1 MKKLI
6 PIYALLTALMIIVSA
21 SCNDD
26 NGSSN
31 EPNVVSSNTLVTAF
45 SLAAND
51 SVIADLDSLHFTIDA
66 DNRVIYNAD
75 SLPKGTKI
83 NRLVA
88 NITYSTTST
97 GTIRISGATTMND
110 TTYTYSSSANDS
122 IDFTG
127 QVFLTVSAADGLSS
141 REYRL
146 KVNVHKMEPDSLYWN
161 ELARRDLP
169 GISSDITAQK
179 TVRQGDRLYCLMQ
192 ENGGYTLAT
201 TESPEAYDWD
211 KTSVEFGF
219 TPVLDSFTATS
230 DALYMLA
237 DDNAL
242 YTSTDG
248 SSWTATGRSFV
259 ALVGAYGNR
268 LLCLSRVDGAYYHSE
283 YPATTAV
290 EIEEGFPVSGFSQCV
305 ALGNDWSNTEQVLL
319 LGGRKADGSLTGDVW
334 GFDGANWGQ
343 ISRLPIP
350 ARNNATLLRYY
361 YFMGDYYNKTQYPVW
376 LAIGGADTDGE
387 ATKTVYI
394 SYDNGVTWSEGDDLL
409 QLPDYMEAFSEAQA
423 FVYESTLNATTR
435 SSNGWQSMPSR
446 RLPSW
451 WTIAGSS
458 ATRASTAVTS
468 WQCPYIYVFGGVDG
482 SGVLLNNVWKGV
494 VNRLTFKPVI

>member
-26 NGSSN
+26 NSSGN

-51 SVIADLDSLHFTIDA
+51 SVIAGLDSLHFTIDA
-66 DNRVIYNAD
+66 ENRVIYNAD

-110 TTYTYSSSANDS
+110 TTYTYSGSANDS

-127 QVFLTVSAADGLSS
+127 QVFLTVSAADGNTS

-146 KVNVHKMEPDSLYWN
+146 KVNVHKIEPDSLYWN

-169 GISSDITAQK
+169 GTSSGITAQK

-201 TESPEAYDWD
+201 TESPEIYDWD

-334 GFDGANWGQ
+334 GFDGENWGQ

-350 ARNNATLLRYY
+350 ARKNATLLRYY

-376 LAIGGADTDGE
+376 LAIGGTNDKGE

-394 SYDNGVTWSEGDDLL
+394 SYDNGVTWKEGDELL

-435 SSNGWQSMPSR
+435 SSSGWQSMPSR

-451 WTIAGSS
+451 WTIVGSS
-458 ATRASTAVTS
+458 ATRTSTAVTS